1 VAQADSV
8 HIGLKINYETAM
20 SHVEKSDY
28 YILNSLFEVG
38 SLYPDSQILISGHT
52 DIVGSFETN
61 VELSKGRAE
70 ILKGLLVQIGVDP
83 KRIETKWFS
92 YDAPIASN
100 DTEEGRAQN
109 RRVVATV
116 YGLDRQQADQ
126 LALAAEETPGFYVIK
141 VENEQVTDYVAETL
155 EQSLPE
161 KTVEAQKASIV
172 EKEVLP
178 TVEVVE
184 VEKLKVEEIKKPS
197 RNRYSFIAGIYQNR
211 LAIDS
216 KTAGPSAEWLSNFNS
231 NLEVNYQRQIQKLWV
246 GFKLGT
252 HIQSYRRDDN
262 PSYTWVASQPVLLK
276 SGLTTDY
283 ELSRFAF
290 GVDLTFNQEVFWDEV
305 STIVELKELFVFG
318 VMGRLKY
325 KMTQRK
331 NWDSNLGLNI
341 ELPFFPT
348 SDSINPKGQI
358 GYMANFEFIR
368 KLKSDNKFLFQFN
381 FGLRNFSSDRM
392 DQQES
397 AIGLNFGY
405 QSDRWF

>member
-262 PSYTWVASQPVLLK
+262 PS
-276 SGLTTDY
+276 
-283 ELSRFAF
+283 
-290 GVDLTFNQEVFWDEV
+290 
-305 STIVELKELFVFG
+305 
-318 VMGRLKY
+318 
-325 KMTQRK
+325 
-331 NWDSNLGLNI
+331 
-341 ELPFFPT
+341 
-348 SDSINPKGQI
+348 
-358 GYMANFEFIR
+358 
-368 KLKSDNKFLFQFN
+368 
-381 FGLRNFSSDRM
+381 
-392 DQQES
+392 
-397 AIGLNFGY
+397 
-405 QSDRWF
+405 